1 MERKKKK
8 KNQRKKRE
16 EKKINVSRVFALNI
30 SPFLIGEP
38 RKGSESL
45 NNTVKLLE
53 RIALQ

>member
-16 EKKINVSRVFALNI
+16 EKKINVSRVFALNR

>member
-8 KNQRKKRE
+8 KIRGKRE
-16 EKKINVSRVFALNI
+16 RKKKINVSRVFALNI

>member
-1 MERKKKK
+1 MDRK

-16 EKKINVSRVFALNI
+16 GKKKINVSRVFALNI

-38 RKGSESL
+38 REGSESL

-53 RIALQ
+53 RIALP